1 MRFRRLFSWQLRRN
15 HQPFTGIESGPVAE
29 PRHFDTVPLQSPK
42 VATGTPTLPEPPGS
56 TLFFRLR
63 ALTTH
68 SQRVSY

>member
-1 MRFRRLFSWQLRRN
+1 MRFRRLFSWHSKRN
-15 HQPFTGIESGPVAE
+15 HQTFTGVEAGPVAE
-29 PRHFDTVPLQSPK
+29 PRHFDTVPSQTPK
-42 VATGTPTLPEPPGS
+42 VATGTPSLPQLPGS